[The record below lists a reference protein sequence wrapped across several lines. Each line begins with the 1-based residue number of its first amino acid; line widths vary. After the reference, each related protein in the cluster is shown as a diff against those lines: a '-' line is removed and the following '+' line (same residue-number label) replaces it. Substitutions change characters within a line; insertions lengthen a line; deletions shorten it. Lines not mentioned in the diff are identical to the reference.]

1 MVKLKKKL
9 NRLNLIKKFLVVTG
23 ILFIAIQFIRPSH
36 NKKEQVL
43 SDDISKVVMVPDS
56 IQSILKNSC
65 YDCHSNN
72 TRYPWYSNIQ
82 PVYWFMNNDIKKGKK
97 ELNFDEF
104 GSYSPRRQLSKLS
117 GIENAITEEI
127 MPLSSYLLMHNTAKL
142 SPNEKTMLIK
152 WAQQSAD
159 SLSANE

>member
-1 MVKLKKKL
+1 MALTKKIIL
-9 NRLNLIKKFLVVTG
+9 AIG
-23 ILFIAIQFIRPSH
+23 IIFIAIQLIRPSH
-36 NKKEQVL
+36 NENGQAI
-43 SDDISKVVMVPDS
+43 SDDISKAVMVPYS

-82 PVYWFMNNDIKKGKK
+82 PVYWFMSNDINKGKK

-104 GSYSPRRQLSKLS
+104 GSYSARRQLSKLNE
-117 GIENAITEEI
+117 IENAITEEI
-127 MPLSSYLLMHNTAKL
+127 MPLPSYLLMHKTARL
-142 SPNEKTMLIK
+142 SAIEKTMLVK

-159 SLSANE
+159 SLSAGSI